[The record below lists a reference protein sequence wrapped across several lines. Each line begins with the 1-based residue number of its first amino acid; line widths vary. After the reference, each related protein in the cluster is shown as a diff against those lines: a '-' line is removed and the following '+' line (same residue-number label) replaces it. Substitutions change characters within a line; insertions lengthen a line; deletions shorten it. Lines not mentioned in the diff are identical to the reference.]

1 MWRRVWP
8 WASSTKVF
16 LKPDR
21 STSVPEPGPNDAF
34 CLYLW
39 RTMEAPGTLYLAGD
53 IAHATAVY
61 NELVDDGYTVKVV
74 HVATDTEYEM
84 LDGSLTPVC
93 RVVPFNSSPKLGHR
107 QRPAQA

>member
-1 MWRRVWP
+1 M
-8 WASSTKVF
+8 
-16 LKPDR
+16 
-21 STSVPEPGPNDAF
+21 PEPGTRDAF

-61 NELVDDGYTVKVV
+61 NELVGDGYTVKVV
-74 HVATDTEYEM
+74 HVPTDTEYEM
-84 LDGSLTPVC
+84 VDGSLTPASRMAPV
-93 RVVPFNSSPKLGHR
+93 NSSTKFAQT

>member
-1 MWRRVWP
+1 
-8 WASSTKVF
+8 
-16 LKPDR
+16 
-21 STSVPEPGPNDAF
+21 VPEPGARDAF

-84 LDGSLTPVC
+84 QDGSLAPVC
-93 RVVPFNSSPKLGHR
+93 RVAPLDSLAKLGR
-107 QRPAQA
+107 TLRPAQA